1 VNSSSAPRRHVLA
14 ALLVVV
20 MLAVACSGSG
30 DNNGEATTSDTGGT
44 TDLTRATPS
53 PIQTGGTLRYAL
65 NSETSSGWDPA
76 NSQWGG
82 GGTTVARAIFDR
94 IAELDADGRPQP
106 NLAES
111 LTPNEDFTLWT
122 VVLRP
127 DITFHNG
134 EPLNAE
140 AVKQNLDRART
151 SVLLGA
157 VLGAYLGEIVVVDDL
172 TVEVNT
178 LKPWSTFPYSMSTQT
193 GTIAAPEQLDSDA
206 PAQRPI
212 GTGPFVF
219 ANWIPDNRLTV
230 TRNENY
236 WQTDAEGNQLPY
248 LDGIEFTV
256 IADQTS
262 RGASLD
268 SGAIDA
274 MNTFEPQILERYLP
288 LAENGTVQLITNA
301 NSEDQ
306 TQFVGLNTAQP
317 PFDDP
322 LARQIVA
329 TGLNTQ
335 LISDTQY
342 FGLFPPS
349 NSLFPTNSP
358 YYAETSYPTYDL
370 ARATELHDE
379 YQEKYGEPLSFS
391 ITLPST
397 PQFRSIGEAAQ
408 AQADEFGVKIE
419 LNLTDES
426 TLIVNALTGNYEATG
441 FITFGEPPVD
451 QIFIS
456 SDTLQP
462 IGQLSLNFTRYED
475 PEIQGAIDSIQS
487 TDDESEQIAQW
498 AVIQERMAQNLN
510 LVFVVRNRSAVIY
523 ANDVFGFADGS
534 TPGGEALKPTAS
546 PFLGFVWMQQ

>member
-1 VNSSSAPRRHVLA
+1 VNSSPAPRRLVLA
-14 ALLVVV
+14 ALLIVAL
-20 MLAVACSGSG
+20 LAVACSGSG
-30 DNNGEATTSDTGGT
+30 DSNGNTTTDDTGGT

-111 LTPNEDFTLWT
+111 LTPNDDFTQWII
-122 VVLRP
+122 VLRP

-140 AVKQNLDRART
+140 AVRLNLDRART

-157 VLGAYLGEIVVVDDL
+157 VLGAYLGEVVVVDDL
-172 TVEVNT
+172 TLEVNT

-193 GTIAAPEQLDSDA
+193 GTVAAPEQLSSEA

-212 GTGPFVF
+212 GTGPFVLEE
-219 ANWIPDNRLTV
+219 WIPDNRLTV

-268 SGAIDA
+268 SDAIDA

-288 LAENGTVQLITNA
+288 LAENGTVQLISNA
-301 NSEDQ
+301 NAEEQ

-329 TGLNTQ
+329 TGLDTQ

-370 ARATELHDE
+370 ARATELHEE

-408 AQADEFGVKIE
+408 AQAAEFGAKIE

-426 TLIVNALTGNYEATG
+426 TLIVNALTGDYEATG

-456 SDTLQP
+456 TDTLQP
-462 IGQLSLNFTRYED
+462 IGQLSLNFTRYAD
-475 PEIQGAIDSIQS
+475 PEIQGAIDTIQS
-487 TDDESEQIAQW
+487 TDDEAEQIAQW

-510 LVFVVRNRSAVIY
+510 LVFVVRNRTAVIY
-523 ANDVFGFADGS
+523 ANDVFGFAEAR
-534 TPGGEALKPTAS
+534 TPAGETLKQTAS